1 MKNKT
6 FRFLLVIH
14 FALCL
19 CLFLGCR
26 PDDFGGIK
34 TKETGKVYFPDDDGI
49 VAALSNYNIDTVKNL
64 INFPVTVYRGGFSD
78 YAPFAVNVAADT
90 SSIQGFIQS
99 GKLPANTVALDPSDY
114 ELAHTDTIAY
124 SNGIMK
130 GTVTP
135 KIKVANMNK
144 YSGKYAA
151 LGIVV
156 KQADKFDVNTSS
168 NKVVIYFP
176 VDSLVGKVYFPAATN
191 GSNSVLALDDNS
203 YTIDSVANT
212 VNFSIPIMRGGIA
225 DLATTDVT
233 VAVDNSA
240 IPGLI
245 SAGTLPSNTVIL
257 NSSDYTFNNSISMSN
272 KNGVLQGN
280 ATPKINIAKLSQY
293 AGAVVALGLTI
304 TNSKFSSDPDRNKIV
319 VYFNAD
325 DILALFAPRV
335 NLISDITKWVP
346 VNISY
351 SNDVTATIDT
361 QAGSILYK
369 GGNGGWNQAGVY
381 QEVRLYGRRQ
391 YKIDMHVKGSGAN
404 NVWFEVWLSKKKP
417 QDGQDVTTGWDPAAV
432 MLLSLNTW
440 IGCGVSP
447 FNGQLSALSCNG
459 NGGAITLPAGGT
471 YYITVRGGGNDLGT
485 TGITASA
492 FEFK

>member
-1 MKNKT
+1 MLFT
-6 FRFLLVIH
+6 LF
-14 FALCL
+14 L

-26 PDDFGGIK
+26 PEDFGGNGM
-34 TKETGKVYFPDDDGI
+34 TETGKVYFPDEDGI
-49 VAALSNYNIDTVKNL
+49 VAALGNYNIDAVKNS

-78 YAPFAVNVAADT
+78 LAAFAVYVAADT
-90 SSIQGFIQS
+90 SSIQGLVQS

-114 ELAHTDTIAY
+114 ELATADTIAY
-124 SNGIMK
+124 TNGIMK
-130 GTVTP
+130 GAITP
-135 KIKVANMNK
+135 EIKVANMSK

-156 KQADKFDVNTSS
+156 KYADKFDVNTAA

-191 GSNSVLALDDNS
+191 GSNSTLMLDDNS
-203 YTIDSVANT
+203 YTIDTITNT
-212 VNFSIPIMRGGIA
+212 VNYSIPVLRTGIA
-225 DLATTDVT
+225 DLATTVVT
-233 VAVDNSA
+233 VTVDNSS

-245 SAGTLPSNTVIL
+245 SAGILPSNTVTL
-257 NSSDYTFNNSISMSN
+257 NASDYTFNNSVSMSDN
-272 KNGVLQGN
+272 KGTLQGT
-280 ATPKINIAKLSQY
+280 AMPKISIAKLSQY
-293 AGAVVALGLTI
+293 AGSVVALGLTI
-304 TNSKFSSDPDRNKIV
+304 TNSKFPIDANRSKLV

-335 NLISDITKWVP
+335 NLLSDITKWVP

-351 SNDVTATIDT
+351 SNDVTATINT
-361 QAGSILYK
+361 QSGSILYK

-381 QEVRLYGRRQ
+381 QEVRLYGHRQ
-391 YKIDMHVKGSGAN
+391 YKIDMHVQGSGAN

-432 MLLSLNTW
+432 MLLGLNTW
-440 IGCGVSP
+440 NGCGVSP
-447 FNGQLSALSCNG
+447 FNAQLSTISCNG
-459 NGGAITLPAGGT
+459 NGGAITLSAGGT

-485 TGITASA
+485 TGITASS
-492 FEFK
+492 FDFN

>member
-1 MKNKT
+1 MKNKI
-6 FRFLLVIH
+6 FRSLLVIQS
-14 FALCL
+14 ALFL

-26 PDDFGGIK
+26 PDNFGDIK

-78 YAPFAVNVAADT
+78 FAPFAVNVAADT
-90 SSIQGFIQS
+90 NSILDFIQS

-114 ELAHTDTIAY
+114 ELANTDTIAY
-124 SNGIMK
+124 TNGIMK
-130 GTVTP
+130 GAITP

-144 YSGKYAA
+144 YSGKNAA

-156 KQADKFDVNTSS
+156 KSADKFDVNTSS

-176 VDSLVGKVYFPAATN
+176 VDSLVGKVHFPAAIN
-191 GSNSVLALDDNS
+191 DDNSVLALDDDS

-212 VNFSIPIMRGGIA
+212 VNYSIPIMREGIA

-233 VAVDNSA
+233 VTVDNSA
-240 IPGLI
+240 IAGMI
-245 SAGTLPSNTVIL
+245 SAGTLPSNTVTL
-257 NSSDYTFNNSISMSN
+257 NSSDYTFNNSISMSV

-280 ATPKINIAKLSQY
+280 TIPKIDIAKLSQY
-293 AGAVVALGLTI
+293 AGSVVALGLTI
-304 TNSKFSSDPDRNKIV
+304 TDSKFPIDGNRNKIV

-325 DILALFAPRV
+325 DILVLFAPRV
-335 NLISDITKWVP
+335 NLIGDITKWVP
-346 VNISY
+346 VNISW

-391 YKIDMHVKGSGAN
+391 YKVDMHVKGSGAN

-440 IGCGVSP
+440 AGCGVSP
-447 FNGQLSALSCNG
+447 FNAQLSAISCNG
-459 NGGAITLPAGGT
+459 NGGTFTPPTGGT
-471 YYITVRGGGNDLGT
+471 YYLTVRGGGNDLGT